1 MVPDFCPRSFAADSP
16 SGSLFNILYTPLTWS
31 EDVNDDI
38 YRFVGFILQTAQAHN
53 ITIDGGARYNVPPGE
68 FTISSDA
75 PSSNLTSYTA
85 VAIGGADD
93 FSDGDVT
100 IKDVFDVIVNNTREV
115 TATCELFA
123 IRLHL
128 FVLLTRP
135 GLSRN
140 RLDYW
145 VSKGEH
151 FLGADSNSGVL
162 SYISYGWPVR
172 SVEQVPPYSPK
183 KLKVPVLVIG
193 NSVRAPRPR
202 IKLSQV

>member
-1 MVPDFCPRSFAADSP
+1 MANTASVLLFA
-16 SGSLFNILYTPLTWS
+16 ILYEPLTWS
-31 EDVNDDI
+31 EEANGDI
-38 YRFVGFILQTAQAHN
+38 YQFVGFILQTAQAHN

-115 TATCELFA
+115 TATCELFT
-123 IRLHL
+123 IRLYL
-128 FVLLTRP
+128 FILLTRP
-135 GLSRN
+135 KLSRN
-140 RLDYW
+140 RLERW
-145 VSKGEH
+145 VRKGGH
-151 FLGADSNSGVL
+151 FIGAHSNNVPL
-162 SYISYGWPVR
+162 SYTSYGWPVR
-172 SVEQVPPYSPK
+172 SVEQLPPYSPK

-193 NSVRAPRPR
+193 NSVRVPHP
-202 IKLSQV
+202 